1 MEVNLKRLIK
11 ICLFQKVGVA
21 KKIGC
26 KNDIVLSKIVQKKYS
41 PEWMGRWMGWLGG
54 WKSCFKDFLQQS
66 IIRKKN

>member
-26 KNDIVLSKIVQKKYS
+26 KNDIVLSKIVQKNLVLSGWVDGWDGWVGGKAVLRISYS
-41 PEWMGRWMGWLGG
+41 N
-54 WKSCFKDFLQQS
+54 Q
-66 IIRKKN
+66 